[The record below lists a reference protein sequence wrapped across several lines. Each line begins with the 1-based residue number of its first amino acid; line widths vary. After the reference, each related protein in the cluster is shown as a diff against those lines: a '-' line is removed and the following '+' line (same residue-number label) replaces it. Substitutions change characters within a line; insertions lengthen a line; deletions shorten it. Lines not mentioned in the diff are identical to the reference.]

1 MSICNPCIKVKSIPK
16 CTQSVVLG
24 TITPDTDVSVYVWDV
39 TTSLIQ
45 TLDAASDNAG
55 LLTVDFSDLALLSSH
70 AYEVW
75 ATTAGGNYKDK
86 LTITVGSTEGDTICL
101 HVEEVK
107 GVDGEMELF
116 SSQTLLEA

>member
-1 MSICNPCIKVKSIPK
+1 MSICNPCIKTKSIPK

-45 TLDAASDNAG
+45 TMDAASDNAG
-55 LLTVDFSDLALLSSH
+55 LLAVDFSNLALLSSH

-75 ATTAGGNYKDK
+75 ATTLGGNYKDK
-86 LTITVGSTEGDTICL
+86 LTIMVGASEGDTICL